1 MLLKLLIVAVFVA
14 FAVAVKTKLNSVY
27 FSRVFSTRDC
37 LTEHIRLATDP
48 EVQCPH
54 QEDDYAC
61 HATITG
67 QEIQAVSNL
76 KLETKGYFSGE
87 VVTQLLDLKNFAQF
101 FVRFPR
107 AFQVDQVSV
116 FFPEELLF

>member
-1 MLLKLLIVAVFVA
+1 MLIVAVFVA
-14 FAVAVKTKLNSVY
+14 VAAKAKLNSVY
-27 FSRVFSTRDC
+27 FSRVFSSRDC

-67 QEIQAVSNL
+67 QEIQAVCNM
-76 KLETKGYFSGE
+76 KQGTKGSLSGPSGH
-87 VVTQLLDLKNFAQF
+87 TTIS
-101 FVRFPR
+101 R
-107 AFQVDQVSV
+107 
-116 FFPEELLF
+116 

>member
-1 MLLKLLIVAVFVA
+1 MLIVAVFIAVA
-14 FAVAVKTKLNSVY
+14 FKAKLTSVY
-27 FSRVFSTRDC
+27 FSRMLSSRDC

-76 KLETKGYFSGE
+76 KLEKR
-87 VVTQLLDLKNFAQF
+87 LCK
-101 FVRFPR
+101 R
-107 AFQVDQVSV
+107 ANWSHSY
-116 FFPEELLF
+116 

>member
-1 MLLKLLIVAVFVA
+1 MLLQLLIVAVFVA
-14 FAVAVKTKLNSVY
+14 VAVAVKAKLTSVD
-27 FSRVFSTRDC
+27 FSRVFYSRDC

-67 QEIQAVSNL
+67 QEIHAVSSL
-76 KLETKGYFSGE
+76 KLETKGYLSGRSGRTTISPRLNIRFYF
-87 VVTQLLDLKNFAQF
+87 VKLQIHGGHLSVKNL
-101 FVRFPR
+101 
-107 AFQVDQVSV
+107 S
-116 FFPEELLF
+116 

>member
-1 MLLKLLIVAVFVA
+1 MNLFLL
-14 FAVAVKTKLNSVY
+14 
-27 FSRVFSTRDC
+27 FSRDC

-61 HATITG
+61 HATITE

-76 KLETKGYFSGE
+76 KLKKRQFKRAMP
-87 VVTQLLDLKNFAQF
+87 LRNFYT
-101 FVRFPR
+101 
-107 AFQVDQVSV
+107 
-116 FFPEELLF
+116 